1 MPYLLI
7 RTNCTPDSATQ
18 AALIRH
24 LSGRLANW
32 LGKPE
37 QYVMVAIQP
46 GSAMIFAGSDAPCA
60 YLELKSIGLPE
71 AQLPDLSALLG
82 RAMADELG
90 ISTDRVYIEFSAS
103 EPQWWGWNCSTF

>member
-7 RTNCTPDSATQ
+7 QTNCSPDSATQ

-24 LSGRLANW
+24 LSARLANW

-46 GSAMIFAGSDAPCA
+46 GTTMCFAGTSEPCA

-71 AQLPDLSALLG
+71 SRIPDLSAQLS

-90 ISTDRVYIEFSAS
+90 ISTDRIYIEFSAA

>member
-7 RTNCTPDSATQ
+7 QTNCNPGSAVQ
-18 AALIRH
+18 SALVRH
-24 LSGRLANW
+24 LSSRLASW

-46 GSAMIFAGSDAPCA
+46 GTAMSFAGTDEPCA

-71 AQLPDLSALLG
+71 SQLPDLSAQLSRTL
-82 RAMADELG
+82 ADELG
-90 ISTDRVYIEFSAS
+90 ISTDRIYIEFSAA
-103 EPQWWGWNCSTF
+103 EPQWWGWNATTF

>member
-7 RTNCTPDSATQ
+7 QTNAIPDGAAQ

-24 LSGRLANW
+24 LSARLASW

-37 QYVMVAIQP
+37 QYVMVALQP
-46 GSAMIFAGSDAPCA
+46 GTAMSFAGSDEPCA

-71 AQLPDLSALLG
+71 AQLPELSAQLS
-82 RAMADELG
+82 RVMADEVG
-90 ISTDRVYIEFSAS
+90 ISTDRIYIEFSAA
-103 EPQWWGWNCSTF
+103 EAQWWGWNCSTF

>member
-7 RTNCTPDSATQ
+7 QTNCTPDSTTQ

-24 LSGRLANW
+24 LSARLAAW

-46 GSAMIFAGSDAPCA
+46 GTTMSFAGSGEPCA

-71 AQLPDLSALLG
+71 SQLPELSAQLG
-82 RAMADELG
+82 RAMADQLG
-90 ISTDRVYIEFSAS
+90 ISTDRIYIEFSAA

>member
-7 RTNCTPDSATQ
+7 QTNSTPTSAAQ
-18 AALIRH
+18 AALVRH
-24 LSGRLANW
+24 LSARLANW

-46 GSAMIFAGSDAPCA
+46 GTTMSFAGSDELCA

-71 AQLPDLSALLG
+71 SQLPELSAQLS

-90 ISTDRVYIEFSAS
+90 ISTDRIYIEFSAA
-103 EPQWWGWNCSTF
+103 EPQWWGWNCTTF